1 MTDYSI
7 HKFNL
12 TESQLSK
19 LKSALENNKEITIK
33 INKDKYHG
41 THPLPITKTEKEKID
56 DNFESVSI
64 TLSKKKL
71 QYIKDH
77 KEGGFLPLLSLI
89 PLILGGLGAAGGVAG
104 GIAAGVQA
112 ANAKKLEQAKLEE
125 AQRHNREIESNLKA
139 SGSGFGTRPI
149 PGPPLYAASKS
160 IVGVTDCPAC
170 GSALTMH
177 AKRGKD
183 LYLRPY

>member
-33 INKDKYHG
+33 INKDRFKG

-56 DNFESVSI
+56 DKFDSITI
-64 TLSKKKL
+64 TLSKKML

-77 KEGGFLPLLSLI
+77 KEGGFLPLFSLI
-89 PLILGGLGAAGGVAG
+89 PSIPTRTGG
-104 GIAAGVQA
+104 
-112 ANAKKLEQAKLEE
+112 
-125 AQRHNREIESNLKA
+125 
-139 SGSGFGTRPI
+139 P
-149 PGPPLYAASKS
+149 
-160 IVGVTDCPAC
+160 
-170 GSALTMH
+170 
-177 AKRGKD
+177 
-183 LYLRPY
+183 